1 MFFCVF
7 YNTMPK
13 NRSIPIVAAAR
24 ILTHLMSLNSF
35 SSLPVIFIVSFCSR
49 CTIVQIQQQHR
60 MYHILKHP
68 PDNHEL
74 LKQVRSRFPSYK

>member
-13 NRSIPIVAAAR
+13 NRSIPIITAAR

-35 SSLPVIFIVSFCSR
+35 SSLPVIFIVLNKIKMF
-49 CTIVQIQQQHR
+49 VFVLLA
-60 MYHILKHP
+60 ILAT
-68 PDNHEL
+68 
-74 LKQVRSRFPSYK
+74 F